1 MKTELAMLMGAG
13 ALYAALMMPSRS
25 MAAAVPAGGPAPVGW
40 AGRAGEARASLA
52 EAMIPFALC
61 VLAVAAT
68 GEATMLSAMGAQLFL
83 AARVA
88 HAAVTLA
95 GARWLRPPA
104 WLAGMVGTG
113 LVVSAL
119 FQG

>member
-1 MKTELAMLMGAG
+1 MKTELAMLMATGV
-13 ALYAALMMPSRS
+13 LYAALMMPSRS
-25 MAAAVPAGGPAPVGW
+25 RAAAVPAGGPAPGGW
-40 AGRAGEARASLA
+40 VGRAGEARASLA

-83 AARVA
+83 AARLA

-95 GARWLRPPA
+95 GAGWLRPPA